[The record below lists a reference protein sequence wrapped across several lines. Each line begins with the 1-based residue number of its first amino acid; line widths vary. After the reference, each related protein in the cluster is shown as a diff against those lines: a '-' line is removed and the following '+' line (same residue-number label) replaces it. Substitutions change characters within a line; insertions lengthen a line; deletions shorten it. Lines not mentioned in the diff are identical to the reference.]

1 MPPTENVRLR
11 LIVREAIER
20 VKALPIG
27 DELDETFW
35 EALRWSLVAAGA
47 TDAEIE
53 GIAQVFVEWTVEQPG
68 LDSEQRTSQLELIAD
83 HLARPIRC

>member
-1 MPPTENVRLR
+1 MASAENVRLQR
-11 LIVREAIER
+11 IVREAIAR

-27 DELDETFW
+27 DDLDETFW

-53 GIAQVFVEWTVEQPG
+53 GIAQVFVKWTVEQPG
-68 LDSEQRTSQLELIAD
+68 LDSEQRVSQLELIAD
-83 HLARPIRC
+83 HLASPIRR